1 MIEHGEPQWPQ
12 NLIGIER
19 SRHHLGRDRNAAAE
33 RNRDRPSELRIDEFA
48 RDSDRIDQP
57 SQVQKLCK
65 QNVGPGITRGGESNQ
80 LGKPRLQWRMLGG
93 VKKKRRAPIDLLSQ
107 IFRRCRKEHRCV
119 CDREYKYERKEP
131 YACIVEVLSAAPQTC
146 ASCSNAALR
155 GGLLSHCRWDK
166 RGRFIGSLQHCPSPV
181 IG

>member
-1 MIEHGEPQWPQ
+1 MAYQHGETNKSCYIGLGPAQERWLVHDQRRCQRDEKGRGEVLGEERKRCEASAGQPVAPTILAYSAERMIEHGEPQWPQ

-80 LGKPRLQWRMLGG
+80 LGKPPAMADAWR
-93 VKKKRRAPIDLLSQ
+93 
-107 IFRRCRKEHRCV
+107 CEKET
-119 CDREYKYERKEP
+119 
-131 YACIVEVLSAAPQTC
+131 S
-146 ASCSNAALR
+146 
-155 GGLLSHCRWDK
+155 
-166 RGRFIGSLQHCPSPV
+166 SPN
-181 IG
+181 